1 MSSSANR
8 PPLSRYRSAANS
20 AEGIACQ
27 NEWQAH
33 LDAGRI
39 GKRAPMTF
47 EHRLR
52 LIQQEKAVLGRVV
65 TRELLEF

>member
-1 MSSSANR
+1 MSNSANR

-20 AEGIACQ
+20 ALGMACQ
-27 NEWQAH
+27 NEWQVH

-47 EHRLR
+47 EQRLQ
-52 LIQQEKAVLGRVV
+52 LIQ
-65 TRELLEF
+65 